1 MTYARAIEN
10 VYQGG
15 EDLKGYKFIARN
27 GNVIV
32 YQKKGA
38 RLFAIR
44 GMRPTDSQDRSAV
57 LSLLTNNLKNS
68 ARYKKD
74 KAFIM
79 KHKTLGVKVITVGHS
94 LGGAIV
100 DQLIDDGVIT
110 RGLSF
115 NPAIQPKDLYKTAN
129 RRLYNKDDFLYLL
142 IGKYSGNHGLIDL
155 DFKAFE
161 GSWLEVLFKLWTS
174 HQIQQFVDNKTD
186 EPRMEEGTAGTRKKS
201 IPRKMQDSD
210 SESDE
215 EKPKRPMPRMMEDN
229 DNGKPMLMKKKKPV
243 KPKINVGHG
252 IVQSVVIKKEAYPDI
267 DDARVWVRSHGYKV
281 SKVDETPNTFR
292 FRQLDPNIMKTG
304 KYIDRMIDL
313 DNGIGY
319 LNMLYED

>member
-1 MTYARAIEN
+1 MSATQTYARAIEN
-10 VYQGG
+10 VYQGE

-27 GNVIV
+27 GNVLV

-44 GMRPTDSQDRSAV
+44 GMRPSDATDRSAV
-57 LSLLTNNLKNS
+57 LSLLTNDLKNS

-74 KAFIM
+74 KEFIM

-100 DQLIDDGVIT
+100 DQLIDDGVIS

-115 NPAIQPKDLYKTAN
+115 NPAIQPKDLFKTAN

-161 GSWLEVLFKLWTS
+161 GSWLEVLFKLWTA
-174 HQIQQFVDNKTD
+174 HKIEQFVENKTD
-186 EPRMEEGTAGTRKKS
+186 EPRMEEGTAGTRKEVE
-201 IPRKMQDSD
+201 SD
-210 SESDE
+210 SESDKE
-215 EKPKRPMPRMMEDN
+215 EKPKLKAVR
-229 DNGKPMLMKKKKPV
+229 KKPATR
-243 KPKINVGHG
+243 KPSEPIPSAPKPSGPKLNVGRG
-252 IVQSVVIKKEAYPDI
+252 IVQSVVIKKEAFPDI

-304 KYIDRMIDL
+304 KYVDRMIDL
-313 DNGIGY
+313 DDGVGY

>member
-10 VYQGG
+10 VYEGG

-27 GNVIV
+27 GNVNV

-44 GMRPTDSQDRSAV
+44 GMRPSDATDRSAV
-57 LSLLTNNLKNS
+57 LSLLTNDLKNS

-74 KAFIM
+74 KEFIM

-115 NPAIQPKDLYKTAN
+115 NPAIQPKDLFKTAN

-161 GSWLEVLFKLWTS
+161 GSWLEVLFKLWTA
-174 HQIQQFVDNKTD
+174 HKIEQFVENKTD
-186 EPRMEEGTAGTRKKS
+186 EPRMEEGTAGTRKEVE
-201 IPRKMQDSD
+201 SD
-210 SESDE
+210 SESDKE
-215 EKPKRPMPRMMEDN
+215 E
-229 DNGKPMLMKKKKPV
+229 KPMLMKKKKPSAP
-243 KPKINVGHG
+243 KPSAPKPSAPKINVGRG

-304 KYIDRMIDL
+304 KYVDRMIDL

>member
-1 MTYARAIEN
+1 MSATQTYARAIEN
-10 VYQGG
+10 VYEGG

-27 GNVIV
+27 GNVLV

-44 GMRPTDSQDRSAV
+44 GMRPSDATDRSAV
-57 LSLLTNNLKNS
+57 LSLLTNDLKNS

-74 KAFIM
+74 KEFIM

-115 NPAIQPKDLYKTAN
+115 NPAIQPKDLFKTAN

-161 GSWLEVLFKLWTS
+161 GSWLEVLFKLWTA
-174 HQIQQFVDNKTD
+174 HKIEQFVEHKTD
-186 EPRMEEGTAGTRKKS
+186 EPRMEEGTAGTRKEVE
-201 IPRKMQDSD
+201 SD
-210 SESDE
+210 SESDKE
-215 EKPKRPMPRMMEDN
+215 EKPKLKAVR
-229 DNGKPMLMKKKKPV
+229 KKPTAR
-243 KPKINVGHG
+243 KPSAPKPSAPKLNVGRG
-252 IVQSVVIKKEAYPDI
+252 IVQSVVIKKEAFPDI

-304 KYIDRMIDL
+304 KYVDRMIDL
-313 DNGIGY
+313 DDGIGY